1 MQTQGVFITI
11 PKVARCLGV
20 SKPTVREMIRSGRIK
35 GVRLNR
41 RTMVHREEL
50 KRFEQQGIA
59 RGFTCSESS
68 RQAYSDPQA
77 AVGRR
82 T

>member
-11 PKVARCLGV
+11 PKVARYLGV

-41 RTMVHREEL
+41 QTMVHREEL
-50 KRFEQQGIA
+50 KRFEQQGVA
-59 RGFTCSESS
+59 RGE
-68 RQAYSDPQA
+68 
-77 AVGRR
+77 
-82 T
+82 